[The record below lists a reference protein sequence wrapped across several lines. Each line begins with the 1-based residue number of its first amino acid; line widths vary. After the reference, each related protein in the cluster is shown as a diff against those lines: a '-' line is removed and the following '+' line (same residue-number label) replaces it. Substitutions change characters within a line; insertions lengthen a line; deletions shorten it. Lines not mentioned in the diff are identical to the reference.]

1 MPIEIVNVA
10 DLQDRSDPQGRT
22 YRQVNAA
29 KTHAIPIGALV
40 ELEDGERMFI
50 KRHTRDCDQTP
61 LYSIGMKDD
70 DVDSGLLCNWHHGYG
85 EENMTPID
93 GGGEHER

>member
-1 MPIEIVNVA
+1 MIINVA

-29 KTHAIPIGALV
+29 KTHAIPLGTLI

-50 KRHTRDCDQTP
+50 KMHTRDCDQTP
-61 LYSIGMKDD
+61 LYSIGLKDD
-70 DVDSGLLCNWHHGYG
+70 VVEHGLLCKWHHGYA
-85 EENMTPID
+85 EENLKVAPL
-93 GGGEHER
+93 